1 VSETV
6 TEYSCYGWH
15 FLQLSSPTS
24 HVPSVNPHFRYWG
37 YNWAVVGLDDRSLIL
52 PSTVFLLD
60 WNSSDTHGRRARR
73 TETVRPCC
81 VHLSMYSSYYCNY
94 KP

>member
-1 VSETV
+1 MSETV

-52 PSTVFLLD
+52 PLPYSYWTGTLLIPME
-60 WNSSDTHGRRARR
+60 GVP
-73 TETVRPCC
+73 EE
-81 VHLSMYSSYYCNY
+81 L
-94 KP
+94 KL